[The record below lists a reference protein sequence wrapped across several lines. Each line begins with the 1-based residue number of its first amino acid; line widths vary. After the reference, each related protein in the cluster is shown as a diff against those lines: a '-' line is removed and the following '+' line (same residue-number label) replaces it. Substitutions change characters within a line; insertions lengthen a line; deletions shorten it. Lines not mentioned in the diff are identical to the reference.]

1 MKPNYFVIPI
11 IVFLTATIGSYFTG
25 AGQDWYQTINL
36 PSFTP
41 PGWIIGLV
49 WTFIFILSTMSVLI
63 FWNLPIKKSD
73 DKQMKI
79 RFWTVILIFLI
90 NAGLNIFWSYLFFY
104 QGLIGAAAFEA
115 VLLSISVIA
124 LVVLIWPIS
133 RISSLLLV
141 PYAIWVCFATF
152 LNTFIWFLN
161 Y

>member
-1 MKPNYFVIPI
+1 MKLNYFIIPI

-25 AGQDWYQTINL
+25 AGMDWYQTINL

-41 PGWIIGLV
+41 PGWVIGLV
-49 WTFIFILSTMSVLI
+49 WTFIFILSAISVLI
-63 FWNLPIKKSD
+63 FWNLPIKESD
-73 DKQMKI
+73 DKKLKM
-79 RFWTVILIFLI
+79 RFWTIILIFLI

-104 QGLIGAAAFEA
+104 QSLIGAAVFEA
-115 VLLSISVIA
+115 ALLGISVIA

-141 PYAIWVCFATF
+141 PYAVWVCFATF